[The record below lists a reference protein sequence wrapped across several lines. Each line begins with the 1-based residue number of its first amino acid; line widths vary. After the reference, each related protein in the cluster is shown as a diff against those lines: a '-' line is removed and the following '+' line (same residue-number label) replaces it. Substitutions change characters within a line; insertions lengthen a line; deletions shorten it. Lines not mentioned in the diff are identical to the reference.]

1 MFFELNKNKPKPLKE
16 QLLTYKHTTKNP
28 KATPADLLI
37 AYNRVKT
44 IIEENI
50 KEDYIKH
57 LFYARFIDLKLW
69 DIIGMEN
76 NNMTG
81 DCARKI
87 VSRYI
92 TKIQNNKGGVT
103 KNDIKSI

>member
-1 MFFELNKNKPKPLKE
+1 MFFAIGEKPKTLKE
-16 QLLTYKHTTKNP
+16 QLLTYKYTTKNP

-37 AYNRVKT
+37 AYNKVKA

-50 KEDYIKH
+50 KEEYIKH
-57 LFYARFIDLKLW
+57 LFYARFIDLKSW

-87 VSRYI
+87 ISRYI
-92 TKIQNNKGGVT
+92 EKLQKTKEVK
-103 KNDIKSI
+103 